1 MKIVPETLRK
11 LRKDSGLSQQG
22 LADRARVDKKTVA
35 RIEGGKGGEAR
46 QGTALDIAKA
56 LGVEPKVL
64 AAEPASEAM
73 EDRELRRHGYV
84 GAKVHF
90 RGETILAYDLVRDRY
105 GVDMWDVIDAAP
117 LLFTLLAEM
126 SLADR
131 RRRHQAMNAAWATY
145 WTAVPEHL
153 RASIADHEAG
163 SQVEDELIE
172 KRDLFG
178 RHIPEMYDW
187 WAGNRDHDKALDPF
201 FDFLSELVKDL
212 GPDNDAIDY
221 EDMMSFAGDLPS
233 ARIFETYR
241 ELLTGGSPRADYA
254 LSHGYV
260 RLGQIPKHL
269 RGEDEGNDQVAVERT
284 EWLESHVPDE
294 DWVRRSRFLD
304 SISLRLEGSEAKKGD
319 ENV

>member
-22 LADRARVDKKTVA
+22 LADIARVDKKTVA

-46 QGTALDIAKA
+46 QGTALDLAKA
-56 LGVEPKVL
+56 LGVEPRVL
-64 AAEPASEAM
+64 AMQPESEAM

-84 GAKVHF
+84 GAKMHL
-90 RGETILAYDLVRDRY
+90 RGETMLAYDLVLDRY

-126 SLADR
+126 SLVDR
-131 RRRHQAMNAAWATY
+131 RRRHKAMNAAWAAY
-145 WTAVPEHL
+145 WTTIPEHL

-187 WAGNRDHDKALDPF
+187 WAQNRDHEKALNPF
-201 FDFLSELVKDL
+201 FDFLSELVKDV
-212 GPDNDAIDY
+212 GPDNNAIDY
-221 EDMMSFAGDLPS
+221 EDLLSFGGDLPS
-233 ARIFETYR
+233 GRIFEAYR

-254 LSHGYV
+254 LSRGYV

-269 RGEDEGNDQVAVERT
+269 RGEDEDNDQVTAERT
-284 EWLESHVPDE
+284 EWLESRVPDE
-294 DWVRRSRFLD
+294 DWAKRRRPR
-304 SISLRLEGSEAKKGD
+304 LRLEGSEPKKGD
-319 ENV
+319 ENA